1 MGKNKN
7 YQNFYK
13 NNFDSE
19 NVKAPIEEIKSEEP
33 VTEPS
38 EPIVIE
44 TEVTPKEIKQ
54 KTAKFAV
61 IVNAKRV
68 NMRKDPNKEAE
79 IIKVL
84 DQGTKVMILDTS
96 VYAGSWWKISVPSG
110 HIGYMMSKYLK
121 ETK

>member
-33 VTEPS
+33 VAEA
-38 EPIVIE
+38 EPIAIE

-54 KTAKFAV
+54 KTATFAV

-79 IIKVL
+79 VIKVL

-96 VYAGSWWKISVPSG
+96 VYAGSWWKISVPGG

-121 ETK
+121 EIK

>member
-13 NNFDSE
+13 RDLPE
-19 NVKAPIEEIKSEEP
+19 NESSIQEEEIKSEEP
-33 VTEPS
+33 VTET

-61 IVNAKRV
+61 VVNAKRV

-79 IIKVL
+79 VIKVL
-84 DQGTKVMILDTS
+84 DQGAKVMILDTS
-96 VYAGSWWKISVPSG
+96 VYAGSWWKISVPGG

-121 ETK
+121 EIK